1 MDSVD
6 IPAALRLQARAC
18 ADHGSPMYG
27 DLLPRAAD
35 DAEAGGPVAEVLAS
49 YDGEDP
55 VADAL
60 ALRLMG
66 SVHRLV
72 LERRAG
78 ELAPFYPSVGGTWE
92 ADGGWAAFR
101 ALVAER
107 PAEVA
112 EWLDR
117 PPQTNEV
124 GRAAALYGGLLHS
137 PRDLPVRLVEIGASA
152 GLNLRG
158 DRFAY
163 VGADGGTAGDDA
175 SPVVLADAWRGR
187 PVVPWP
193 ELRVLQRVGCDLH
206 PVDVTTPEGRLLLT
220 SYVWAD
226 QRARLERLR
235 AAFAVAAQVPVDV
248 RRQGAA
254 SFLGGLELQEG
265 ATTVVW
271 HSVVMQY
278 LPPDERRDVND
289 RIEQLGAAATP
300 TRRLAHVTM
309 EPVGRYPVPVFP
321 VVLRTWPEGE
331 RRVLGHS
338 VPHGV
343 PTTWE

>member
-1 MDSVD
+1 MDE
-6 IPAALRLQARAC
+6 IRALGLQASAC

-27 DLLPRAAD
+27 DLLSRAAD
-35 DAEAGGPVAEVLAS
+35 DAAAGGPVAEVLAS

-124 GRAAALYGGLLHS
+124 GRAAALYGGLLHLS
-137 PRDLPVRLVEIGASA
+137 GELPVRLAELGASG
-152 GLNLRG
+152 GLNLRA
-158 DRFAY
+158 DRFCYLDAAGTHFGDPSSA
-163 VGADGGTAGDDA
+163 VRIEQAWLGHALDPADQ
-175 SPVVLADAWRGR
+175 PQVVERA
-187 PVVPWP
+187 
-193 ELRVLQRVGCDLH
+193 GCDLR
-206 PVDVTTPEGRLLLT
+206 PIDVTTPEGRLALT
-220 SYVWAD
+220 AYVWAD
-226 QRARLERLR
+226 MRTRLERLR
-235 AAFAVAAQVPVDV
+235 HAFDVATRVPVDV
-248 RRQGAA
+248 RRERAA
-254 SFLGGLELQEG
+254 DFLGRLDLVEG
-265 ATTVVW
+265 VTTVVW
-271 HSVVMQY
+271 HSVVWQY
-278 LPPDERRDVND
+278 LPAAEQVAVTARLEELGAGATASRGFAHVAVEPVRRD
-289 RIEQLGAAATP
+289 P
-300 TRRLAHVTM
+300 
-309 EPVGRYPVPVFP
+309 EPVFEVAVRQ
-321 VVLRTWPEGE
+321 WPGGG
-331 RRVLGHS
+331 RRVVGAS

-343 PTTWE
+343 PTTWA

>member
-1 MDSVD
+1 MDLAHHAALV
-6 IPAALRLQARAC
+6 AALRLQARAC

-27 DLLPRAAD
+27 DLLLRAAD
-35 DAEAGGPVAEVLAS
+35 DAAAGGPVAEVLAS

-92 ADGGWAAFR
+92 ADGGWAAFH

-107 PAEVA
+107 PAEA
-112 EWLDR
+112 AKWLDR

-124 GRAAALYGGLLHS
+124 GRAAALYGGLLHV

-152 GLNLRG
+152 GLNLRA

-163 VGADGGTAGDDA
+163 ARADGGTAGDDA

-187 PVVPWP
+187 EVVPSP
-193 ELRVLQRVGCDLH
+193 ELRSCSGSAATCTRWTSRPPRVGSC
-206 PVDVTTPEGRLLLT
+206 
-220 SYVWAD
+220 
-226 QRARLERLR
+226 
-235 AAFAVAAQVPVDV
+235 
-248 RRQGAA
+248 
-254 SFLGGLELQEG
+254 
-265 ATTVVW
+265 
-271 HSVVMQY
+271 
-278 LPPDERRDVND
+278 
-289 RIEQLGAAATP
+289 
-300 TRRLAHVTM
+300 
-309 EPVGRYPVPVFP
+309 
-321 VVLRTWPEGE
+321 
-331 RRVLGHS
+331 
-338 VPHGV
+338 
-343 PTTWE
+343 